1 MSSNNSWV
9 GGGMVTG
16 EGKNKAVRAKSPSR
30 DGRALAK
37 ARGVLERCFG
47 VSPST
52 RELVLHLL
60 PYGSAA

>member
-1 MSSNNSWV
+1 
-9 GGGMVTG
+9 MVTG

-37 ARGVLERCFG
+37 ARGTLERCFG